1 MLVRTHRNRD
11 IPAISRLYYDTI
23 HRINVQDYS
32 REQVDAWAPEVPGES
47 FWRERF
53 KNYTVYVAEDDGCIV
68 GFTELGTTGHIDCF
82 FVHHDWQRCGVG
94 TRLMKRVM
102 TTATRNGISRL
113 NAEVSITAAPFFR
126 SQGFVIVKEKES
138 VRGDVKLKQFDM
150 EKWLAS

>member
-68 GFTELGTTGHIDCF
+68 GFTELGTFHVALGLANIIAAGSAGAARSGKAKP
-82 FVHHDWQRCGVG
+82 VEVVPVAPPSPESRAVGVG
-94 TRLMKRVM
+94 
-102 TTATRNGISRL
+102 
-113 NAEVSITAAPFFR
+113 FR
-126 SQGFVIVKEKES
+126 IRF
-138 VRGDVKLKQFDM
+138 
-150 EKWLAS
+150 